1 MPAPAAPSK
10 TPANTEKPAYSPGL
24 EGVIAG
30 ETQLSFVNPELK
42 SLMYRG
48 FDIRELA
55 ENASFEEAAFL
66 MLHGHLPSKSE
77 LDAFNKD
84 LLVARTLS
92 PEMMAALKSFPK
104 DLPNGQAIH
113 PMDKL
118 RTATAQLALYDA
130 DTNDGSHDANVRKAT
145 RLIGAFATVVAAN
158 HRLAEGQE
166 PIAPNNDLGHAAN
179 FLYMLTGET
188 PNPDTARLFEITLIA
203 YIDHGFNA
211 STFASRVTTST
222 LSDIHSGVVSA
233 IGTLKG
239 PLHGGANEEAMKM
252 LLEIDQP
259 EKAEAFILDAIKNK
273 RKIMGFGHRAYK
285 NGDPRAFLLTEKAK
299 DLCERTDNMRWY
311 EIARIA
317 RETMIR
323 EKNIYPNVDFPTAY
337 IYYVMGLPIPIFTPI
352 FALARVAGWCAH
364 MIEQLDNN
372 RLIRP
377 KAIYTGPEHCH
388 YVAIGERG

>member
-1 MPAPAAPSK
+1 MPATSTTTPPA
-10 TPANTEKPAYSPGL
+10 TDDKPAYSPGL

-30 ETQLSFVNPELK
+30 ETELSFVNPELK

-48 FDIRELA
+48 YDIRELA

-66 MLHGHLPSKSE
+66 MLNGHLPTASE
-77 LDAFNKD
+77 LETFNNT
-84 LLVARTLS
+84 LIEARTLS
-92 PEMMAALKSFPK
+92 QPIIEGLKSFPAK
-104 DLPNGQAIH
+104 LPNGDAIH

-118 RTATAQLALYDA
+118 RTATALLALYDPE
-130 DTNDGSHDANVRKAT
+130 TNDGSHDANVRKAT
-145 RLIGAFATVVAAN
+145 RMLGAFPSIVAAN
-158 HRLAEGQE
+158 HRFKSGEDL
-166 PIAPNNDLGHAAN
+166 IAPNNELGHAAN
-179 FLYMLTGET
+179 FLYMLNGEA
-188 PNPDTARLFEITLIA
+188 PDPDTARLFEITLIA

-222 LSDIHSGVVSA
+222 LSDIHSGIVSA

-239 PLHGGANEEAMKM
+239 SLHGGANEEAMKM

-285 NGDPRAFLLTEKAK
+285 NGDPRAFLLTDKAK

-317 RETMIR
+317 QETMIR
-323 EKNIYPNVDFPTAY
+323 EKNIFPNVDFPTAY
-337 IYYVMGLPIPIFTPI
+337 IYYVMGLPIDIYTPL
-352 FALARVAGWCAH
+352 FAIARVAGWSSH
-364 MIEQLDNN
+364 VIEQLDHN

-377 KAIYTGPEHCH
+377 KAIYTGPDHNE
-388 YVAIGERG
+388 YVPIEQR